1 MGLVPCDLT
10 LSGVYPL
17 PLFQNSSGDS
27 SLVVVVRFFFFR
39 LGVPDRLT
47 RNGPW
52 PVRNQAAE
60 QEVSSGLGLAREPS
74 FICGFTVSPTSPCS
88 R

>member
-1 MGLVPCDLT
+1 MGLITCDLT

-27 SLVVVVRFFFFR
+27 SLVVVVRFF
-39 LGVPDRLT
+39 LGPVVPDPLT

-60 QEVSSGLGLAREPS
+60 QEVSCGLGLAREPS
-74 FICGFTVSPTSPCS
+74 FICCFTVSPTSPCS